1 MVERLSSLHFGP
13 VKSVSSAKFVGG
25 MSTYESALSI
35 HWEGRLKEVKLLSV
49 LGESYLQMEGVSDTH
64 CSVILAS
71 HLKTVTEEMAVLCKD
86 AGT

>member
-25 MSTYESALSI
+25 TSTSESALSL
-35 HWEGRLKEVKLLSV
+35 HWEGRLNEVKLVSV
-49 LGESYLQMEGVSDTH
+49 LGESYLQMEGVSHSH
-64 CSVILAS
+64 CSVILTS
-71 HLKTVTEEMAVLCKD
+71 HLKTVSDEMAVFCKD